1 MFLLTWIYRLIVL
14 FSSDVLFRT
23 AVNWWIPKTGD
34 NKTIDARRIMPM
46 PIIFIPNPT
55 LIKSMILTF
64 PLENIIALGG
74 VARYKS

>member
-1 MFLLTWIYRLIVL
+1 M
-14 FSSDVLFRT
+14 
-23 AVNWWIPKTGD
+23 PKTGD
-34 NKTIDARRIMPM
+34 NKNIDARRIMPM

-55 LIKSMILTF
+55 LIKSMILTL

>member
-1 MFLLTWIYRLIVL
+1 M
-14 FSSDVLFRT
+14 
-23 AVNWWIPKTGD
+23 PKTGD
-34 NKTIDARRIMPM
+34 NKTIDARRIMAM

-74 VARYKS
+74 VARNKSYFRVHMETRLTNGQHK